1 MESVLDL
8 ASYRYVHAAKVNSTT
23 QYRHDGSTPSPSP
36 STPRTLPATPESS
49 PFRSLCSPELSE
61 ELDRASVQSAG
72 SPRSIA
78 NHSLSP
84 TKEAGE
90 TMRRSQ
96 SLPLSS
102 LTTKTH
108 SLQKSLSSD
117 QRGLSN
123 HGVGCTRHSPMLE
136 ALQVCHSRLC
146 ASSREDVLD
155 SFHGPWHF
163 DHTCPDVA

>member
-1 MESVLDL
+1 MERVIDL
-8 ASYRYVHAAKVNSTT
+8 ASYRYVQAAKVDSTT
-23 QYRHDGSTPSPSP
+23 QNRHDGS
-36 STPRTLPATPESS
+36 
-49 PFRSLCSPELSE
+49 RSLCSPELSE

-72 SPRSIA
+72 SPRSIT

-90 TMRRSQ
+90 TIRRSQ

-117 QRGLSN
+117 QRGQSN

-136 ALQVCHSRLC
+136 ALQVCQSRLC

-155 SFHGPWHF
+155 SFHGP
-163 DHTCPDVA
+163 

>member
-1 MESVLDL
+1 MERVLDL
-8 ASYRYVHAAKVNSTT
+8 ASYRYVQAAKVDSTT
-23 QYRHDGSTPSPSP
+23 QKRHDGTPSPSP

-61 ELDRASVQSAG
+61 ELDRACVQSAG

-84 TKEAGE
+84 TKEAGG
-90 TMRRSQ
+90 TMRRSL
-96 SLPLSS
+96 SLNS
-102 LTTKTH
+102 LITKTH

-117 QRGLSN
+117 QRGQSN
-123 HGVGCTRHSPMLE
+123 HSVGCTRHSPMLE
-136 ALQVCHSRLC
+136 ALQVCQSRLC

-155 SFHGPWHF
+155 SFHGP
-163 DHTCPDVA
+163 